1 MEIEG
6 NKITINGKLV
16 KILQFREE
24 WDIDVTDP
32 EQTIN
37 DIKRTGIKADIFSF
51 IQRLPDSRPKFD
63 YYMEWESTAALPIKT
78 YEYWLKKQI
87 SQNSR
92 KKIGLAKRKGVE
104 LRICDFNDDFVREQL
119 TIYNETPIRQMKPDK
134 AYGMTFERAKK
145 ANSTFLDR
153 AVFLGAYYK
162 KELIIS
168 THRREERVHNKGV
181 FACRSQTGA
190 RMYRARSGGACCRPG
205 TGGAERKSRCRLC
218 GRERQHI
225 QKRRGCWHS
234 GYGRPSRK

>member
-1 MEIEG
+1 
-6 NKITINGKLV
+6 
-16 KILQFREE
+16 
-24 WDIDVTDP
+24 
-32 EQTIN
+32 
-37 DIKRTGIKADIFSF
+37 
-51 IQRLPDSRPKFD
+51 
-63 YYMEWESTAALPIKT
+63 MEWESTAALPIKT

-162 KELIIS
+162 KELIGFLKIVH
-168 THRREERVHNKGV
+168 TKGHTRTMGIIGKIAHRDKAPMNLLLAKAIEICAEKESPFLTYGNYDFGKLGADSFKQFKKNLGFENIIHPRYFIPLTTWGSIMLNFGLHKRFIQLMPLKLVRFLLFLREEWYK
-181 FACRSQTGA
+181 
-190 RMYRARSGGACCRPG
+190 
-205 TGGAERKSRCRLC
+205 RKYAAY
-218 GRERQHI
+218 I
-225 QKRRGCWHS
+225 Q
-234 GYGRPSRK
+234 